1 MKKTIISGLSLLAL
15 LFTSGCNINGS
26 INDKVLNVKGTSDE
40 TVKELARQTALGFSS
55 LNQQTSLKK
64 SRNSFTDEE
73 IENIKEALDQVEVFL
88 NENNTVKVDTVD
100 SNKQEYANRLDVSFL
115 DEDISLY
122 YNDINTNEKYEER
135 DEKETTVSFKGIALY
150 NNEEFE
156 FTFISEE
163 EAERNEVE
171 KESTLTIFKDSNSYI
186 KVSQSTE
193 EEVNESGIGYSY
205 LEVVNG
211 NVIVDYEISIET
223 ENNKKKVDL
232 ELNDVE
238 YEIKY
243 YYINEKQLI
252 KVELENGNDKEKVG
266 MFEKVIINNA
276 DGTTS
281 TTYKLFQ

>member
-1 MKKTIISGLSLLAL
+1 MFSIS
-15 LFTSGCNINGS
+15 
-26 INDKVLNVKGTSDE
+26 
-40 TVKELARQTALGFSS
+40 SS
-55 LNQQTSLKK
+55 LNQHTSLKK

-243 YYINEKQLI
+243 YYINKKQLI
-252 KVELENGNDKEKVG
+252 KDKYLFNSSSYDNSTRDLSTIALK
-266 MFEKVIINNA
+266 
-276 DGTTS
+276 TTLPLS
-281 TTYKLFQ
+281 PSGIDVTKFSIV